1 MYYLRGDFVYY
12 SSKEGPMGNKSKTIL
27 KERLEKSWAQKQK
40 KREAKREHRTK
51 FFRKRVTGQKRVR
64 KSDGKI

>member
-1 MYYLRGDFVYY
+1 
-12 SSKEGPMGNKSKTIL
+12 MGNKSKTIL